1 MSCDQ
6 MFKFGLRVEYAPEKE
21 EQHRKKHKYSLSCA
35 QYVIDRMLLPLS
47 GLPSPEFIAESPRNG
62 EERWKMMAKY
72 EGKTV
77 FIVYTWRCDEGEDIC
92 RIISMRAASDK
103 EAEEFNEALVSFF
116 GLTSLK

>member
-6 MFKFGLRVEYAPEKE
+6 MFKFGVRICYDCEKNK
-21 EQHRKKHKYSLSCA
+21 QNINKHGYSLSCA
-35 QYVIDRMLLPLS
+35 QDVLDHMLQPGML
-47 GLPSPEFIAESPRNG
+47 GPEFIADSSREG
-62 EERWKMMAKY
+62 EERGTMMAKY